1 MKKIEE
7 KMCAAVAA
15 GRWYKNTNTEVMA
28 LSTGAVFVKLYDT
41 IIYAKIGQNEF
52 FCDGGYNTVTTSSRL
67 RALGANYSTN
77 EKKNKCVLTPS
88 NKMYNMYYNHLF
100 SKI

>member
-41 IIYAKIGQNEF
+41 IIYAKIDNKEY
-52 FCDGGYNTVTTSSRL
+52 FCDGGFNTVTTGSRL
-67 RALGANYSTN
+67 RALGANYSIN
-77 EKKNKCVLTPS
+77 EKKNKCTLTPS
-88 NKMYNMYYNHLF
+88 KIMYNMYYNHLF
-100 SKI
+100 R